1 MASILVRNLDDE
13 VVARLKQIATSRGTS
28 LEQLAREKLAEAS
41 HESHEALV
49 RRITERAARIKPAK
63 DDSTKF
69 IRAVRDG
76 RLRG

>member
-1 MASILVRNLDDE
+1 MASILVRNLDDA

-49 RRITERAARIKPAK
+49 RRITERAARMPAQTE
-63 DDSTKF
+63 DSTDI
-69 IRAVRDG
+69 IRAMRDG
-76 RLRG
+76 RIRG